1 MSRLRPTE
9 VRGQG
14 LLSHAGGL
22 GAAFTVA
29 DTAMGWE
36 GPLSDDYQERRKGN
50 LEVGGGQRIRWNDR
64 NHCCQGFLKM
74 RLQREDREVQI
85 QTFFPKKELGK
96 QRTWEKSEIQ
106 RRGKSNR
113 SKVKGWV

>member
-1 MSRLRPTE
+1 MCVGGCLHSGRYHLALRGT
-9 VRGQG
+9 
-14 LLSHAGGL
+14 
-22 GAAFTVA
+22 
-29 DTAMGWE
+29 
-36 GPLSDDYQERRKGN
+36 LSDDYQERGKGN

-106 RRGKSNR
+106 RRGKSNM